1 MGLDLRLAVPRAAGN
16 GGDEAQGAQDAPE
29 QGSLRLLLTLAG
41 ARFSVPELMAEVPG
55 GLVTGHGLFFDDANV
70 GGDLSVL
77 LSDPD
82 ALMRLVAALT
92 GEAQAG
98 LPLAS
103 ANLEAALSGTLDAPG
118 LVLKASVPGIVLD
131 AAQPDARLDV
141 ASSWT
146 LAVRSLLSE
155 PSVTADAT
163 VNLGGPF
170 VRKAMSANQAAKNGK
185 EGERSG
191 EVPIRLHVEASET
204 AETLRVK
211 ALRVESEWLA
221 LAGDASL
228 ETATGKLAAALRL
241 DMPSLRRLAQFPPVA
256 ALLADSPFRELAGT
270 VGLKADVRR
279 DDASSPFAGTLSFKL
294 ADMRWGLPASGY
306 GGRDGFARSIVQRA
320 AGIRLRFRQRSDA
333 QSRSDRRQGECFH
346 RRQETRCGLVPRAVF
361 VEGDSSSLSG
371 PLELKLRASGP
382 LLSPGGELTLASASG
397 RGDGHAGGLARA
409 PQHAVRRRCGRQGD
423 ARCFRH
429 AEGCVHQGAA
439 GWRAVALFH
448 GMAVRG

>member
-1 MGLDLRLAVPRAAGN
+1 M
-16 GGDEAQGAQDAPE
+16 
-29 QGSLRLLLTLAG
+29 
-41 ARFSVPELMAEVPG
+41 
-55 GLVTGHGLFFDDANV
+55 
-70 GGDLSVL
+70 
-77 LSDPD
+77 SDPD

-146 LAVRSLLSE
+146 LAVQSLLSE

-204 AETLRVK
+204 AETLTVK

-228 ETATGKLAAALRL
+228 GNGDGQTCGGAPAGYAFAAQAGAVPARGG
-241 DMPSLRRLAQFPPVA
+241 VA
-256 ALLADSPFRELAGT
+256 
-270 VGLKADVRR
+270 
-279 DDASSPFAGTLSFKL
+279 
-294 ADMRWGLPASGY
+294 
-306 GGRDGFARSIVQRA
+306 DGFA
-320 AGIRLRFRQRSDA
+320 
-333 QSRSDRRQGECFH
+333 
-346 RRQETRCGLVPRAVF
+346 VPRTGGHGRLESRRAPRRCVIAVCRDF
-361 VEGDSSSLSG
+361 K
-371 PLELKLRASGP
+371 PQA
-382 LLSPGGELTLASASG
+382 
-397 RGDGHAGGLARA
+397 RGYALGLAPLQDTVGETASLGASFSAQRNPA
-409 PQHAVRRRCGRQGD
+409 PLPSAI
-423 ARCFRH
+423 
-429 AEGCVHQGAA
+429 
-439 GWRAVALFH
+439 
-448 GMAVRG
+448 

>member
-1 MGLDLRLAVPRAAGN
+1 
-16 GGDEAQGAQDAPE
+16 
-29 QGSLRLLLTLAG
+29 
-41 ARFSVPELMAEVPG
+41 
-55 GLVTGHGLFFDDANV
+55 
-70 GGDLSVL
+70 
-77 LSDPD
+77 
-82 ALMRLVAALT
+82 MRLVAALT

-103 ANLEAALSGTLDAPG
+103 ANLEATLSGTLDAPG

-204 AETLRVK
+204 AETLTVK

-241 DMPSLRRLAQFPPVA
+241 DMPSLRKLAQFPPVA
-256 ALLADSPFRELAGT
+256 ALLTDSPFRELAGT
-270 VGLKADVRR
+270 VGVKADVRR
-279 DDASSPFAGTLSFKL
+279 AAASSPFAGTLSLKL
-294 ADMRWGLPASGY
+294 ADMRWGLAQLQDTVGETASLGVSFSAQPES
-306 GGRDGFARSIVQRA
+306 GSASVSDLTLK
-320 AGIRLRFRQRSDA
+320 AGSA
-333 QSRSDRRQGECFH
+333 QRQGECLH
-346 RRQETRCGLVPRAVF
+346 RRQET
-361 VEGDSSSLSG
+361 
-371 PLELKLRASGP
+371 
-382 LLSPGGELTLASASG
+382 
-397 RGDGHAGGLARA
+397 
-409 PQHAVRRRCGRQGD
+409 
-423 ARCFRH
+423 
-429 AEGCVHQGAA
+429 
-439 GWRAVALFH
+439 
-448 GMAVRG
+448 

>member
-1 MGLDLRLAVPRAAGN
+1 M
-16 GGDEAQGAQDAPE
+16 
-29 QGSLRLLLTLAG
+29 
-41 ARFSVPELMAEVPG
+41 
-55 GLVTGHGLFFDDANV
+55 
-70 GGDLSVL
+70 
-77 LSDPD
+77 SDPD

-221 LAGDASL
+221 LAGDARWNGDGQTCGGAPAGYAFAAQAGAVPARGGVADGFAVPRTGGHGRL
-228 ETATGKLAAALRL
+228 E
-241 DMPSLRRLAQFPPVA
+241 SRRA
-256 ALLADSPFRELAGT
+256 
-270 VGLKADVRR
+270 R
-279 DDASSPFAGTLSFKL
+279 DDASSPFAGTLSFSSRIC
-294 ADMRWGLPASGY
+294 AGGLPASGY

-320 AGIRLRFRQRSDA
+320 ANPAPLVTIDA
-333 QSRSDRRQGECFH
+333 QSRSDQRQGNAS
-346 RRQETRCGLVPRAVF
+346 TDGKKLDAALSSRC
-361 VEGDSSSLSG
+361 
-371 PLELKLRASGP
+371 LR
-382 LLSPGGELTLASASG
+382 
-397 RGDGHAGGLARA
+397 
-409 PQHAVRRRCGRQGD
+409 
-423 ARCFRH
+423 
-429 AEGCVHQGAA
+429 
-439 GWRAVALFH
+439 
-448 GMAVRG
+448 